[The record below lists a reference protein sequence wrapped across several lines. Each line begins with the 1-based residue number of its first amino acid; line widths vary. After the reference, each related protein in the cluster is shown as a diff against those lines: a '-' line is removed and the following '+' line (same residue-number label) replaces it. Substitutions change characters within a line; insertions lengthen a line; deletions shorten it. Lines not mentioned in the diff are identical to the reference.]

1 MRITTAIAIAL
12 VIPAF
17 GSAELKETALCGT
30 FPGRGPLEL
39 AKHAN
44 SQERLARSGGPR
56 EPQFLQAPR
65 LEVSGDLVLMSDD
78 GSIVTEANPFDLRER
93 TLAFSPAGSRA
104 FLYRAGGGGIDAG
117 AGDRIGIGDDV
128 SRTFDLSFDFPFF
141 GQSYRRLFLNSDG
154 NFTFGEGDSAST
166 ARSLER
172 FLGGPPRIALFFAD
186 LDATAGGEVRV
197 LNGADRFVVTWDAV
211 PEWGKEEPSTF
222 QIEIVRD
229 GTIYMRYGAVVSA
242 AGGIVGVAPGGT
254 GEGDVSLVDFGGESR
269 EIAGGIAE
277 RFLRGRTIDNLAV
290 SRSFYRELSDSYDS
304 LVVWTNFESDLDDAF
319 AYSVAVSNDASGTGD
334 ETYDFSE
341 AWESEGELET
351 YVFMGNLRRYPRDP
365 NGRVLGA
372 ASRPTAL
379 ALLAHE
385 VGHRFLT
392 SAEIVH
398 PGVAVDVL
406 LGRQSMHWSFFLD
419 TDASFLEGN
428 DIVEESP
435 GRFRTVETVSRYSR
449 LDLYLMGLA
458 EASEVAPFFVV
469 TGASAS
475 VFGEPLDNES
485 TPREG
490 VAITGTRADLTI
502 DEVIRALGERRPRAS
517 EAPSTFRHAWVL
529 LTRQNEPPSSEDVAQ
544 LHDARNAFLGFFNE
558 KTLGRGH
565 IEIRI
570 GR

>member
-1 MRITTAIAIAL
+1 MRITTAFAL
-12 VIPAF
+12 ALSISSL
-17 GSAELKETALCGT
+17 GSAELKERPLCGT
-30 FPGRGPLEL
+30 FPGRGRLEL
-39 AKHAN
+39 AKHADLL
-44 SQERLARSGGPR
+44 ERLGRARGPR
-56 EPQFLQAPR
+56 ALSAPR

-78 GSIVTEANPFDLRER
+78 GSLVSEANPFDLRER
-93 TLAFSPAGSRA
+93 TLVFSPAGSRG

-128 SRTFDLSFDFPFF
+128 SRAFELSFDFPFL

-154 NFTFGEGDSAST
+154 NLTFVEADSAST
-166 ARSLER
+166 ERDLER

-197 LNGADRFVVTWDAV
+197 LNVPDRFVVTWDAV

-229 GTIYMRYGAVVSA
+229 GTIYMRYGAIVSA
-242 AGGIVGVAPGGT
+242 ASGIVGVAPGGGG
-254 GEGDVSLVDFGGESR
+254 GEVSLVDLGGDPR
-269 EIAGGIAE
+269 ELAGAIAE
-277 RFLRGRTIDNLAV
+277 RFQRGRRIDNLAV
-290 SRSFYRELSDSYDS
+290 SRSFYRELTDSYDS
-304 LVVWTNFESDLDDAF
+304 LVVWTNFESDEDDAF

-334 ETYDFSE
+334 EIYDRTE
-341 AWESEGELET
+341 AWGSEGELET
-351 YVFMGNLRRYPRDP
+351 YVFMGDVRRYPGDP

-372 ASRPTAL
+372 ASAPTTL
-379 ALLAHE
+379 GLLSHE

-392 SAEIVH
+392 SAQIVH

-406 LGRQSMHWSFFLD
+406 LGRQSAHWSFFLD

-428 DIVEESP
+428 DIEEESP

-469 TGASAS
+469 TGASATL
-475 VFGEPLDNES
+475 FGEPLDNES
-485 TPREG
+485 APRVG
-490 VAITGTRADLTI
+490 VVITGTRTDLNI
-502 DEVIRALGERRPRAS
+502 DEVIRALGERRPQVG
-517 EAPSTFRHAWVL
+517 EAQSAFRHAWIL
-529 LTRQNEPPSSEDVAQ
+529 LSRPNEPPTSEDIAK

-565 IEIRI
+565 IETRI